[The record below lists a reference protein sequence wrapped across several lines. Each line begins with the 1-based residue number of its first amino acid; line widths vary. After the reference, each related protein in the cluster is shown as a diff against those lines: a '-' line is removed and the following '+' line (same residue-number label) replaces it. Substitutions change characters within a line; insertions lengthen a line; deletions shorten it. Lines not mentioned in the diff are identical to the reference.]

1 MNINQNNPYN
11 SGNCCKD
18 CKEFINGIL
27 NSMPFFVKMVV
38 CSTVILY
45 LINLIIPYVA
55 LFLAD
60 IPYFTIY
67 YFQVWRLFTTPFIT
81 TGLFSVIFSIY
92 FWYEK
97 ASKLEKGMGTVKYV
111 LIFFMNSFCIQIIF
125 CVLMFLLSF
134 IIGSKV
140 PLKMKVTP
148 TGIRNEGI
156 WPILLC
162 DITLLCLN
170 NPDEII
176 QFRFFPCTIR
186 AKYYPLVL
194 FLIFTIISG
203 FQIDFENMC
212 GIGFGFLYHYFLR
225 NKLNISNNFADKIG
239 NSCLCRWMKTKKGFI
254 GNGGIN
260 AFNNI
265 VNNSVNDVRNVNVN
279 NNNVNNTIKE
289 NKENIKKK
297 FQAFKGKGISVG
309 GGDNSI
315 NNNSKNEV
323 TKSDSG
329 DLTNV
334 TVSSSDEINSSDS
347 RIDLNNNSP
356 KS

>member
-1 MNINQNNPYN
+1 MINNQNNSLN

-18 CKEFINGIL
+18 CKEFLTGIL
-27 NSMPFFVKMVV
+27 NSMPFFVKIVV

-45 LINLIIPYVA
+45 LINLIIPFVA
-55 LFLAD
+55 YFFAD
-60 IPYFTIY
+60 IPYFTVY
-67 YFQVWRLFTTPFIT
+67 YLQIWRIFTTPFIT

-97 ASKLEKGMGTVKYV
+97 ASKLEKEIGTIKYI
-111 LIFFMNSFCIQIIF
+111 LIFFMNTICIQIMF
-125 CVLMFLLSF
+125 CALMLLLAL
-134 IIGSKV
+134 IIRNKA
-140 PLKMKVTP
+140 PLMMKLSRAGV
-148 TGIRNEGI
+148 RNEGI

-162 DITLLCLN
+162 DITLLCLS
-170 NPDEII
+170 NPNETM

-225 NKLNISNNFADKIG
+225 NRLKISNNCAERLG

-254 GNGGIN
+254 GTGGIN
-260 AFNNI
+260 SFGNI
-265 VNNSVNDVRNVNVN
+265 AIRNSNDVRNVNISNVQN
-279 NNNVNNTIKE
+279 NI
-289 NKENIKKK
+289 NKSREKVKQT
-297 FQAFKGKGISVG
+297 FQAFKGKGIAVG
-309 GGDNSI
+309 GGDNNT
-315 NNNSKNEV
+315 NNKDNKNEV
-323 TKSDSG
+323 SKTDSG

-347 RIDLNNNSP
+347 RIDLNNPCP

>member
-1 MNINQNNPYN
+1 MNINQNNNSLN

-18 CKEFINGIL
+18 CKEFITGIL

-45 LINLIIPYVA
+45 LINLIIPFVA
-55 LFLAD
+55 RFLAD

-67 YFQVWRLFTTPFIT
+67 YFQIWRIFTTPFMT
-81 TGLFSVIFSIY
+81 TSIFSVIFSIY

-97 ASKLEKGMGTVKYV
+97 ASKLEKGMGTVKYI
-111 LIFFMNSFCIQIIF
+111 LIFFINSFCIQIMF
-125 CVLMFLLSF
+125 LALMFLLSL
-134 IIGSKV
+134 IIGNKA
-140 PLKMKVTP
+140 PLIMKVTP
-148 TGIRNEGI
+148 NGVRNEGI

-162 DITLLCLN
+162 DITLLCLS
-170 NPDEII
+170 NPDENM
-176 QFRFFPCTIR
+176 QFRFFPCIIK
-186 AKYYPLVL
+186 AKYYPILL

-225 NKLNISNNFADKIG
+225 SILNISNNFADKVG
-239 NSCLCRWMKTKKGFI
+239 NSCLCRWMKNKKGFI
-254 GNGGIN
+254 GSGGIN

-265 VNNSVNDVRNVNVN
+265 VNNAVNDVRNVNINNMN
-279 NNNVNNTIKE
+279 NNNNIKQ
-289 NKENIKKK
+289 NKEYIKKK
-297 FQAFKGKGISVG
+297 FQAFKGKGTAVG
-309 GGDNSI
+309 GGDNIIS
-315 NNNSKNEV
+315 NNKNEID
-323 TKSDSG
+323 KSDSG

-347 RIDLNNNSP
+347 RVDLNNTSP